1 MPLNAYTD
9 FVKQINLVDGNK
21 IRFAESDT
29 QFITMN
35 KRTKPSPL
43 NPGIALVRFQVLEIL
58 VRLGIKRYEESRPF
72 FVMCAAGESKT
83 KAGAVQRMLEENL
96 YPYYGNFLS

>member
-1 MPLNAYTD
+1 MAAVGLSGSGIFSVPLNAYTD

-72 FVMCAAGESKT
+72 S
-83 KAGAVQRMLEENL
+83 
-96 YPYYGNFLS
+96 